1 LYSGSIGEHIG
12 SNYPVKARNIEAGF
26 CKLKYP
32 RTLLLVTIV
41 ASLILMAL
49 PGHIVA
55 QSASVRATN
64 HSSEDG
70 SGSIIVSIS
79 AAEIGAFELNL
90 VCDTTGVII
99 FETYT
104 AGSGPGDFTI
114 LTNITSN
121 SLASMAGFM
130 TSLPINGDTVVATI
144 YYSAVGEPGDSVTVN
159 ISGTLYDASGEEISG
174 VDFSPTTVQ
183 IETEEVSAIPIIAGG
198 LMGCLLFVFISVFWV
213 RRRAQS
219 EISEAET
226 GNVKYINH
234 YCRRL
239 AAQVLMVGLV
249 ISLIGLLIVPV
260 PVLGIP
266 GSFDVVVSLEAE
278 TSIALEIDSDNVAV
292 LTVYIDRIKNA
303 DTDVTELIPGGIGS
317 YSAIATFNTTGV
329 EVIDVRGVAPY
340 DSPVPVYG
348 SGTVTFSVASVAS
361 PEQPN
366 NSPVA
371 KLVIRL
377 NGDCLTSYD
386 IDIAFTEI
394 IAFSDPGLNVPE
406 ENPNSANI
414 LRGDAK
420 EDGVVNIV
428 DAMFAAQYTVGL
440 RTLSEL
446 NIINAACIRHDGTG
460 DIINIVDAMFVAQYT
475 VGLRDNEFN

>member
-1 LYSGSIGEHIG
+1 
-12 SNYPVKARNIEAGF
+12 
-26 CKLKYP
+26 LKYT
-32 RTLLLVTIV
+32 RKLSLLTIITGLIMLVLP
-41 ASLILMAL
+41 SHIL
-49 PGHIVA
+49 A
-55 QSASVRATN
+55 QSASVSTSN
-64 HSSEDG
+64 QLSEDG

-99 FETYT
+99 FDTSTE
-104 AGSGPGDFTI
+104 GSGPGDFSI
-114 LTNITSN
+114 VSNIRSAN
-121 SLASMAGFM
+121 SASVAGFM
-130 TSLPINGDTVVATI
+130 MMTPINSNTVVATI
-144 YYSAVGEPGDSVTVN
+144 SYSAIGEPGDSVTVN
-159 ISGTLYDASGEEISG
+159 ISGALYDANGEEITG
-174 VDFSPTTVQ
+174 VDFVSTLLQ
-183 IETEEVSAIPIIAGG
+183 IEVVETEDVPIIPVIFGG
-198 LMGCLLFVFISVFWV
+198 LMGCLLFVFIAVFWAK
-213 RRRAQS
+213 RRTQG
-219 EISEAET
+219 EISKAET
-226 GNVKYINH
+226 GNVKQISRNY
-234 YCRRL
+234 RRL
-239 AAQVLMVGLV
+239 VTRALIAGLAV
-249 ISLIGLLIVPV
+249 SLFGLLTIPV
-260 PVLGIP
+260 PGFGIP
-266 GSFDVVVSLEAE
+266 GSFEVAVSLEAE
-278 TSIALEIDSDNVAV
+278 TSVALEIDSDNVAV

-377 NGDCLTSYD
+377 NGDCVTSYD

>member
-1 LYSGSIGEHIG
+1 MLVLPSHI
-12 SNYPVKARNIEAGF
+12 
-26 CKLKYP
+26 L
-32 RTLLLVTIV
+32 
-41 ASLILMAL
+41 
-49 PGHIVA
+49 A
-55 QSASVRATN
+55 QSASVSTSN
-64 HSSEDG
+64 QLSEDG

-99 FETYT
+99 FDTSTE
-104 AGSGPGDFTI
+104 GSGPGDFSI
-114 LTNITSN
+114 VSNIRSAN
-121 SLASMAGFM
+121 SASVAGFM
-130 TSLPINGDTVVATI
+130 MMTPINSNTVVATI
-144 YYSAVGEPGDSVTVN
+144 SYSAIGEPGDSVTVN
-159 ISGTLYDASGEEISG
+159 ISGALYDANGEEITG
-174 VDFSPTTVQ
+174 VDFVSTLLQ
-183 IETEEVSAIPIIAGG
+183 IEVVETEDVPIIPVIFGG
-198 LMGCLLFVFISVFWV
+198 LMGCLLFVFIAVFWAK
-213 RRRAQS
+213 RRTQS